1 MKNVLRAIGGF
12 FAKIG
17 RWIANTAWIQ
27 PLLIVGGIFA
37 VIFSIPYIKS
47 AIENAQI
54 DTTDYDYAYYTSSD
68 HKLGLEKDGKAE
80 KLIQYLGEDDSEE
93 KFSKINSAYGSKF
106 FLAFV
111 KKDCDACK
119 ECVEGYKYFESHKS
133 ELGYEGNFKLWTI
146 VVDETDEDDEK
157 TYLAKDILKRNIE
170 FFDKI
175 AASYGEESAS
185 SSYALYKNVDSIAST
200 YRSNCKDLPKSI
212 LEDSNGITTP
222 TIFMYDY
229 EKIVADPTCLNVS
242 GVTAVLYDY
251 TQLVTGEKNN
261 VTKGQLLRDCW
272 NYGKVFDP
280 EYEGY

>member
-1 MKNVLRAIGGF
+1 MKILRAIGAF

-37 VIFSIPYIKS
+37 VIFSIPYIKT

-54 DTTDYDYAYYTSSD
+54 DNTDYDYAYYSD
-68 HKLGLEKDGKAE
+68 RKLSLEKDGKAE
-80 KLIQYLGEDDSEE
+80 KLIQYLGDDSKESIE
-93 KFSKINSAYGSKF
+93 TISKEYGSKF
-106 FLAFV
+106 FLSFV

-133 ELGYEGNFKLWTI
+133 ELGYEGNFKLYTI
-146 VVDETDEDDEK
+146 VVDETDPDDEK

-175 AASYGEESAS
+175 AASFGEESAS
-185 SSYALYKNVDSIAST
+185 ASYALYKNVESIAST

-222 TIFMYDY
+222 TTFLFDY
-229 EKIVADPTCLNVS
+229 EKATTDDTCLSVS
-242 GVTAVLYDY
+242 GVTAVLFDY
-251 TQLVTGEKNN
+251 TQLVTGDKNN

-272 NYGKVFDP
+272 SYGKVFDP
-280 EYEGY
+280 DYEGI